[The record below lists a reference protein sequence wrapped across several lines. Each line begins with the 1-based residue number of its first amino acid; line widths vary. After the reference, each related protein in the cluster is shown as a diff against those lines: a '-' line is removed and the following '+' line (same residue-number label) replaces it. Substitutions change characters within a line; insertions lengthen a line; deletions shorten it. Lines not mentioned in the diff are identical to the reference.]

1 MSLTVLANQLAFF
14 VRFEYILHYLLRFV
28 KRANVCTVPV
38 VVICCIL
45 VHLSLFLMHL
55 MCMRVPYFCRFFV
68 IVHLTRCVLNSFS
81 LTEISQWHQSAPDV
95 EEPKPLSR
103 PALILQKGCVHKL
116 HVQNIG
122 CHNCWVLTQ
131 IIAMALGGS
140 QWIDAPGTDNHVTS
154 SSVSVMVGL
163 IFIQLVDVRYSVKF
177 YTVG

>member
-1 MSLTVLANQLAFF
+1 VSLTVLANQLAFF

-131 IIAMALGGS
+131 IIAMALGAPSGS
-140 QWIDAPGTDNHVTS
+140 MPLAQITMSHLRLLVWWLDWYSFNLWM
-154 SSVSVMVGL
+154 SVIL
-163 IFIQLVDVRYSVKF
+163 
-177 YTVG
+177 